1 MKRWGFECVRYNL
14 DNQTRGP
21 GARIHDFFL
30 TPTYDHNLDISTLR
44 SYVKYISY
52 IIMLR
57 GCALFRQQAGRR
69 ISRAMASALPQTKMS
84 AQNQGAATCLAAAP
98 RICAD
103 VIPRSPRN
111 TIAKFVAPQVPAD
124 PTVASILPDIDVRIR
139 QPPIIPA
146 PTILSHPSPSVYHS
160 PTHKVDVDV
169 LSSPVFFQGG
179 QRLRARQQMKI
190 RNSLD
195 DSVTPRYRQF
205 LDVNE
210 FVSNEAQHAHEGG
223 GKNQPLRILVSIS
236 CPFPAHR
243 PRQQNTGLALS
254 T

>member
-1 MKRWGFECVRYNL
+1 
-14 DNQTRGP
+14 
-21 GARIHDFFL
+21 
-30 TPTYDHNLDISTLR
+30 
-44 SYVKYISY
+44 
-52 IIMLR
+52 
-57 GCALFRQQAGRR
+57 
-69 ISRAMASALPQTKMS
+69 MASALAQTKKS
-84 AQNQGAATCLAAAP
+84 AQNQGAAACLAAAP

-111 TIAKFVAPQVPAD
+111 TIAKFVAQTVFFAED
-124 PTVASILPDIDVRIR
+124 QEVASILPDIDVRIR

-169 LSSPVFFQGG
+169 LLSPVFFQGG

-190 RNSLD
+190 RDSLD

-210 FVSNEAQHAHEGG
+210 FVSSAAQHAHEGG
-223 GKNQPLRILVSIS
+223 GKNHPVRILVSIS
-236 CPFPAHR
+236 RPFPAHF
-243 PRQQNTGLALS
+243 PHIAQDSKTPH
-254 T
+254 

>member
-1 MKRWGFECVRYNL
+1 
-14 DNQTRGP
+14 
-21 GARIHDFFL
+21 
-30 TPTYDHNLDISTLR
+30 
-44 SYVKYISY
+44 
-52 IIMLR
+52 MLR

-179 QRLRARQQMKI
+179 QQLRARQQMKL
-190 RNSLD
+190 RNSWD

-223 GKNQPLRILVSIS
+223 GKNQPVRILVSIS
-236 CPFPAHR
+236 RPFPAHR
-243 PRQQNTGLALS
+243 QRQQNNRLALS